1 MRIKLRLYPRDLDLL
16 TLKQTHTF
24 NFSSVIKQS
33 LYEYVV
39 DGECERI
46 YVPHI
51 PNQEIVLKNDQ
62 VDITFSEDMYHEVIE
77 WLLSIRPG
85 MRNSAVKAVIRSAI
99 ANPVLSAY
107 MINSN
112 LVVKDKD
119 AKAYIED
126 KNKGKNTAK
135 VEHEPA
141 PAKQNNATQTFFEEN
156 KQAEDE
162 DDFDIFDFAENY

>member
-24 NFSSVIKQS
+24 NFSAVIKRALS
-33 LYEYVV
+33 EYVE
-39 DGECERI
+39 DGECTRI
-46 YVPHI
+46 YVPHV
-51 PNQEIVLKNDQ
+51 PNQEIVLKNDS
-62 VDITFSEDMYHEVIE
+62 VDITFSEDMYHEVIA

-85 MRNSAVKAVIRSAI
+85 MRNTAVKTVVRSAI

-107 MINSN
+107 KIDSN

-126 KNKGKNTAK
+126 KNKGKTAAK
-135 VEHEPA
+135 VEHEPTTT
-141 PAKQNNATQTFFEEN
+141 KQQPEPHAHFENHVEIG
-156 KQAEDE
+156 AD